1 MSEIVVRM
9 DIPKDCPMCPMSH
22 WNKLDQFTGCEVAP
36 GRLFEMSK
44 SEEYRNS
51 NTRPDWC
58 PIIGYLPDH
67 HGPLV
72 DFDDVSKELRKYGY
86 VVQNE
91 TTGMKYME
99 YPIVMEL
106 DPIRVPVIV
115 PATKGGN
122 K

>member
-1 MSEIVVRM
+1 MSECVVVMKMKMPERCYDCDLAEGLTCM
-9 DIPKDCPMCPMSH
+9 ATGGYLGRDIPKMTFI
-22 WNKLDQFTGCEVAP
+22 K
-36 GRLFEMSK
+36 R
-44 SEEYRNS
+44 
-51 NTRPDWC
+51 RPDWC
-58 PIIGYLPDH
+58 PIICALPEN

-72 DFDDVSKELRKYGY
+72 DFNDATKELRKYGY

-115 PATKGGN
+115 PAKKGGN
-122 K
+122 I